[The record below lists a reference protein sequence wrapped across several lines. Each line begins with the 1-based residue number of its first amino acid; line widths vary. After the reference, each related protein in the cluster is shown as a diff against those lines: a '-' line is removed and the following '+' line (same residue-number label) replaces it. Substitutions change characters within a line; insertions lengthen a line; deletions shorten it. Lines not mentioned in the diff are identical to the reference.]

1 MVFFTQA
8 GCSLA
13 AFYFGRIACM
23 TMVQIPSY
31 SLPLAFVTPV
41 QAALCAVLSIYK
53 QDQTIPSSEAN
64 LYYFMSMKVVLYIP
78 LNKSRDVKCFKH
90 FFLINFFF
98 V

>member
-31 SLPLAFVTPV
+31 SLPLALVTPV
-41 QAALCAVLSIYK
+41 QAVVCAVLSIYK
-53 QDQTIPSSEAN
+53 QDQTIPLSEAN
-64 LYYFMSMKVVLYIP
+64 LYYFMSKKIVLHIPVKKSSVVPNTFVL
-78 LNKSRDVKCFKH
+78 
-90 FFLINFFF
+90 FFF
-98 V
+98 